1 MKSAQPRIVNLRLRF
16 LLLVAV
22 AGILLAALWVT
33 NLFGWRK
40 WRIQEVQGF
49 IGADLPA
56 QSQAVQFATESQFG
70 RIVWLRFELPM
81 GVDLAPFLA
90 DLALTEPLREGWT
103 PFPAPNP
110 QEASLSWWMPHQAVI
125 FAGIYEN
132 TGRKIIELLADQSD
146 PDRQIIYLRAYTIA
160 AS

>member
-1 MKSAQPRIVNLRLRF
+1 MKRKLVGLLF
-16 LLLVAV
+16 LIATV
-22 AGILLAALWVT
+22 GILLAAFWAT

-40 WRIQEVQGF
+40 WRIQEVQSF

-70 RIVWLRFELPM
+70 RIVWLRFELPA

-90 DLALTEPLREGWT
+90 SLALTEPLRDGWT

-110 QEASLSWWMPHQAVI
+110 QEAGLPWWTSHQAAN
-125 FAGIYEN
+125 FAGTYEN
-132 TGRKIIELLADQSD
+132 TGQKIIELLADRSD
-146 PDRQIIYLRAYTIA
+146 PTRQLIYLRAYTIA
-160 AS
+160 AR